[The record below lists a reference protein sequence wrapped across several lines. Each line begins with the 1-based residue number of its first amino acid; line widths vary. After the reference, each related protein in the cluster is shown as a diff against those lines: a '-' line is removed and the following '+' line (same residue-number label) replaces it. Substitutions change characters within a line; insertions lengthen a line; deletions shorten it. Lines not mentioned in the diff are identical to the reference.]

1 MTRGTEHHGDSTQDP
16 GTTGNKARKK
26 LTLRGFQ
33 DTTLGPFLLEL
44 LLHTEALETKK
55 VLTYG

>member
-1 MTRGTEHHGDSTQDP
+1 MTAPKTLEPLAIKP
-16 GTTGNKARKK
+16 GKK
-26 LTLRGFQ
+26 LTLHGFQ